1 MSSDANPLREA
12 SMRSPPWPAPQQQQ
26 QQPFQRSPSWPTL
39 QQQQL
44 VQVQYSI
51 LPPASS
57 FTPLQQQEPHQLAS
71 QVIEIQ
77 PIAQFNQP
85 KSIQPIPQIDPP
97 QYFNEAELRMINDIL
112 IHFKVCILLSNI

>member
-1 MSSDANPLREA
+1 MSSDANPLWEA

-26 QQPFQRSPSWPTL
+26 QLFQRSPSWPAL
-39 QQQQL
+39 QQQQQI
-44 VQVQYSI
+44 VQVHYSI

-97 QYFNEAELRMINDIL
+97 QYFNEAELKMINDIL
-112 IHFKVCILLSNI
+112 DKEVC